1 MEVSPDGAHRDGAGP
16 GRMGYLDGVHSQWGS
31 LVEWVWHEREGRVAE
46 PGLEFQLENDPN
58 LALEF
63 RGLV

>member
-31 LVEWVWHEREGRVAE
+31 LVEWVWHEREESGEVQTWPEPLGGSRGR
-46 PGLEFQLENDPN
+46 
-58 LALEF
+58 
-63 RGLV
+63 